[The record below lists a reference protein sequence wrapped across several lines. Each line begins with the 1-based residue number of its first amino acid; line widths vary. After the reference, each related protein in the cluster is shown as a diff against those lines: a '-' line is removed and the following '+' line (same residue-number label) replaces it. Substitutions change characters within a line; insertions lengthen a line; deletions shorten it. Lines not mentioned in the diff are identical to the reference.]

1 MQGLSVPFDFQS
13 ILWPTTTH
21 KTEQRFDSPFFKLE
35 PERGYYAVPD
45 LSEKL
50 QSRLC
55 GRQIRSSPTLRCEY
69 AIGIEIHRHA
79 MNVY

>member
-1 MQGLSVPFDFQS
+1 MPGFFQAGARASV
-13 ILWPTTTH
+13 
-21 KTEQRFDSPFFKLE
+21 
-35 PERGYYAVPD
+35 YYSVTN